1 MSWFESV
8 SPKSSSSASAKP
20 ILDAAAMAQLG
31 ALSPLWM
38 LFLGAS
44 TVGMAYWGMTRW
56 MHLAMPERGV
66 ENVVKL
72 RLVKTP
78 APKPEPEDVKPAAVQ
93 LAPVAPV
100 EPKAAPITPPAKP
113 KLAAPAQ
120 PKPAK
125 ATKTK
130 VLKTAPPNIEPAPV
144 FVAPAASEKPVVK
157 RGRPPKVRTEPAVLA
172 KTEPVA
178 APSKPKTTGA
188 KRGPKPKP
196 KV

>member
-8 SPKSSSSASAKP
+8 APKSSSSDSAKP

-56 MHLAMPERGV
+56 MHLAMPERAV

-78 APKPEPEDVKPAAVQ
+78 APKAAPEDVKPAAAQ
-93 LAPVAPV
+93 LAPV
-100 EPKAAPITPPAKP
+100 EPKPAPIAAPAKA
-113 KLAAPAQ
+113 KLAAPPK

-125 ATKTK
+125 ETKTK
-130 VLKTAPPNIEPAPV
+130 VLKTAQPKIEPAPV
-144 FVAPAASEKPVVK
+144 VAPAVVEKPVVK
-157 RGRPPKVRTEPAVLA
+157 RGRPPKVRTEASVLA
-172 KTEPVA
+172 KSEPVA
-178 APSKPKTTGA
+178 VPSKPKTTGA